1 LRAIRF
7 IIWTIAWLILFFC
20 VLWAAGALYFD
31 FPIAKLRAFAAI
43 AFVIIIFLTLFFV
56 RGQTRKLLAV
66 VCGFLFVLAWWRFT
80 LKPSNDR
87 PWQPDVAE
95 TGWAEINGDE
105 VTIHNVRNCDYR
117 SETDYTPHWE
127 TRAVKLSQIT
137 GVDLAITY
145 WGSPYMAHP
154 IASFQ
159 FADALPIC
167 FSIETRKEIG
177 ESYSA
182 IGGLYRQYEL
192 TYICA
197 DERDV
202 IRLRTNYRPG
212 EDVYL
217 YRTLLS
223 PADARQRF
231 VEYLQSLN
239 ALHARPRWYNA
250 ATTNCTTN
258 IREQHDASKRVPWDW
273 RLLVNGKADEML
285 FERKM
290 IATGGLDF
298 AELKQ
303 RSHVNERAHAAD
315 QSSDFSRLIREGLP
329 EPQAEKQIGK
339 NP

>member
-1 LRAIRF
+1 MRAIRF
-7 IIWTIAWLILFFC
+7 ILWTAAWLILSLC
-20 VLWAAGALYFD
+20 ILWAAGAFYFD
-31 FPIAKLRAFAAI
+31 FPIASLRLFSAI
-43 AFVIIIFLTLFFV
+43 AFAVLILLALFFV
-56 RGQTRKLLAV
+56 HGRTRKLFV
-66 VCGFLFVLAWWRFT
+66 VLGTFLIVLAWWRFT

-95 TGWAEINGDE
+95 TGWAEINGDD

-117 SETDYTPHWE
+117 TETDYTPHWE
-127 TRAVKLSQIT
+127 TRTVKLSNLT
-137 GVDLAITY
+137 GLDLAITY

-202 IRLRTNYRPG
+202 IRLRTNYRQG

-217 YRTLLS
+217 YHILAS
-223 PADARQRF
+223 AAQVQERF
-231 VEYLQSLN
+231 LEYLNTLN
-239 ALHARPRWYNA
+239 ALHAKPRWYNA
-250 ATTNCTTN
+250 VTTNCTTA
-258 IREQHDASKRVPWDW
+258 IRDQRPSNERIPWDW
-273 RLLVNGKADEML
+273 RILVNGKGDEML
-285 FERKM
+285 SERKL
-290 IATGGLDF
+290 IATGGLSF
-298 AELKQ
+298 PELKQ
-303 RSHVNERAHAAD
+303 RSLINERARAAD
-315 QSSDFSRLIREGLP
+315 KEPDFSRLVREGLP
-329 EPQAEKQIGK
+329 K
-339 NP
+339 N